1 MNLPKLLLHF
11 AAFTA
16 MCASTAAFAVETP
29 MTLAF
34 DLPSTDVAVAGVG
47 GIGERGPPGLGG
59 AGVIALG
66 GVSGSVQKAWL
77 YWHGIDLEKLT
88 YGFVGGN
95 FDYDEAAIEFEGNNI
110 TGTRIAGMG
119 DNNCWGNDTSP
130 NQQTAALYRADVT
143 ALVQARGNGDYVFS
157 GLADGAGHS
166 ANGMSLIVYFN
177 DGNPANDLHVRH
189 FEGLKAIW
197 NTTFKVYYQGGPVEA
212 ILHVADG
219 QAVYAQ
225 NATRWEALPNYPGG
239 GGSNTIIHSPEHN
252 GERLWAGLSVPNMLR
267 PRPPNGNGLW
277 DIQRLSFSGV
287 FGQMRDYDVTVMG
300 GGTAPT
306 DCYSLMVM
314 QVLEPVTRK
323 ALQMEPAWHDFG
335 AVPAQTTS
343 AAQVFTVTN
352 WMDLPIRF
360 PLPPQVLSNAS
371 LFPISANQCTGQTLQ
386 PGGQCSFSVSCA
398 PPGILGSTENNTV
411 LMTWRAEFSPVFT
424 GRAYSTV
431 DCSIYMPPNV
441 PGLQIDP
448 PEFHFGSTAP
458 NQLSPPQDFV
468 VRNSGNVA
476 LTMQNVLGFDR
487 GFELV
492 SNTCTNGLV
501 LAPAAQCQIQV
512 RFRAEGSPGS
522 TRATNLFVIYGHA
535 QDSYDRTASKLY
547 AITAGAESD
556 AIFED
561 GFE

>member
-1 MNLPKLLLHF
+1 MCTPKLLHPI
-11 AAFTA
+11 AAATL
-16 MCASTAAFAVETP
+16 MCAVFSVLAVDTP

-77 YWHGIDLEKLT
+77 YWHGIDWERAA
-88 YGFVGGN
+88 YGYVGGN
-95 FDYDEAAIEFEGNNI
+95 FDYDEAAIEFDGSAI
-110 TGTRIAGMG
+110 TGARITGLG

-130 NQQTAALYRADVT
+130 NLQTAALYRADVT

-157 GLADGAGHS
+157 GLADGPGHS
-166 ANGMSLIVYFN
+166 ANGLSLIVYFN
-177 DGNPANDLHVRH
+177 DGNPDNDLHVRH
-189 FEGLKAIW
+189 FEGLKTNW

-212 ILHVADG
+212 ILHVVDG

-239 GGSNTIIHSPEHN
+239 GGSNTIIHQSEHN
-252 GERLWAGLSVPNMLR
+252 GERLWAGLSVPNMMR

-287 FGQMRDYDVTVMG
+287 FGPMRDYDVTVRG

-314 QVLEPVTRK
+314 QVLEPVSRK

-335 AVPAQTTS
+335 DVPAQTSS

-352 WMDLPIRF
+352 WMDLPISF
-360 PLPPQVLSNAS
+360 SLPPQVLSNPS

-386 PGGQCSFSVSCA
+386 PGAQCSFSVSCA
-398 PPGILGSTENNTV
+398 PPNIIGSTENNTV

-424 GRAYSTV
+424 GDAYSTM
-431 DCSIYMPPNV
+431 DCSFHIAPNV

-448 PEFHFGSTAP
+448 SQFHFGSIAP
-458 NQLSPPQDFV
+458 NQYSLPHDFV

-476 LTMQNVLGFDR
+476 LTMQSILGLDR

-492 SNTCTNGLV
+492 SSTCTNGLV

-512 RFRAEGSPGS
+512 RFHAEGSPGS

-535 QDSYDRTASKLY
+535 QDGYDRRASQLY
-547 AITAGAESD
+547 AITAAADAG
-556 AIFED
+556 AIFAA